1 MPESLIKN
9 WDDLL
14 EEGLVTPP
22 ADFHARVMAQV
33 ALLPVPVQPEQTWP
47 NGLPAPTTA
56 AVPAT
61 VFGLRGMQG
70 VRMAAQAV
78 ALTAAA
84 LAGLTQLAI
93 FSFGI
98 WSATAAG

>member
-1 MPESLIKN
+1 MPEALLKN

-14 EEGLVTPP
+14 REGLVTPP

-33 ALLPVPVQPEQTWP
+33 AMQA
-47 NGLPAPTTA
+47 APSQA
-56 AVPAT
+56 SR
-61 VFGLRGMQG
+61 LRL
-70 VRMAAQAV
+70 AAQAL
-78 ALTAAA
+78 ALSAAA
-84 LAGLTQLAI
+84 IAGLTQLAI